1 MNVRGGRT
9 AAVLLALLAPAGAG
23 AQDLKGSFTVAF
35 QAGTQSE
42 LAGDLLKGASG
53 SLLGKATTIDSLR
66 YRDVY
71 NPDLRLQGLLGYG
84 VGERVELV
92 ARVSWYEADAA
103 QGLEAG
109 ARDGKPVYAYFD
121 PSEEVGFE
129 VGVRF
134 YISASGRLK
143 SYVAPVAGV
152 RFQSEVLVSFSV
164 PEAGSALLNLPFS
177 QESTVAVFGLD
188 VGFTFDLTPHVFLG
202 VDTGLRYQTAPSP
215 FEGLEGLPGIEDGDG
230 RWSAPVVASL
240 GVRF

>member
-1 MNVRGGRT
+1 MNARSWRT
-9 AAVLLALLAPAGAG
+9 APVLLALLVPGVAGAEG
-23 AQDLKGSFTVAF
+23 LQGRFSIAF
-35 QAGTQSE
+35 QGGTQSE
-42 LAGDLLKGASG
+42 LGGDLLKGASG
-53 SLLGKATTIDSLR
+53 ALIGKPTTLESAS

-71 NPDLRLQGLLGYG
+71 APDLRLQGVLGYG
-84 VGERVELV
+84 LGERTEII
-92 ARVSWYEADAA
+92 ARATWYETDAE
-103 QGLEAG
+103 GIEAG
-109 ARDGKPVYAYFD
+109 TRDGLSVYAFFGPY
-121 PSEEVGFE
+121 EEVGFE
-129 VGVRF
+129 AGLRY
-134 YISASGRLK
+134 YISAAGRLK
-143 SYVAPVAGV
+143 SYVAPVAGA
-152 RFQSEVLVSFSV
+152 RFQSEVLVTFSV